1 MLRARLLFMVMFC
14 MLAVLFGN
22 RLDAGEFVPW
32 QKGDNATFIDSFN
45 NSSVVQVDGQIG
57 EWVRFSNFAGFG
69 SLWIMTS
76 IDDEK
81 VYFRTGD
88 GKGKQLFV
96 DFDEPVG
103 TENVVDIQPCNSGN
117 VVIMDKNVEV
127 EIPAGK
133 FEDAVL
139 LGFETSCADGGVL
152 SAWFVPGVGPVRWD
166 SSNITGVVTSEMIS
180 TEIGDVE
187 LPQGLIVN
195 ASFPNPS
202 IVIDM
207 EPIVPPDRPVPTV
220 RVFMTIKNNT
230 GNALTYIFN
239 SGQQFEISLIND
251 EGVVVSRWSR
261 GMAFTEAIETREL
274 NNGQTWSFGGDV
286 QLSSD
291 DGSIVPGQNYTI
303 RIEMT
308 SAPNEASDHK
318 PGGERIG
325 VTIPVSIVIAL

>member
-1 MLRARLLFMVMFC
+1 MFKTGFVFAIMFC
-14 MLAVLFGN
+14 VSVVICGKRA
-22 RLDAGEFVPW
+22 DAGEFVPW

-45 NSSVVQVDGQIG
+45 NSSVVQIEGQVG
-57 EWVRFSNFAGFG
+57 EWLRFSDFAGFG
-69 SLWIMTS
+69 PLWVKAST
-76 IDDEK
+76 DDEK
-81 VYFRTGD
+81 VYYRTGED
-88 GKGKQLFV
+88 RGKQLFV
-96 DFDEPVG
+96 DFNEPVG
-103 TENVVDIQPCNSGN
+103 TENVINIPSCNSGK
-117 VVIMDKNVEV
+117 VVIRDKKAVVET
-127 EIPAGK
+127 PAGK

-139 LGFETSCADGGVL
+139 LSFETSCADGGVL
-152 SAWFVPGVGPVRWD
+152 SAWFVPGVGPVKWE
-166 SSNITGVVTSEMIS
+166 SSNIAGAITSEMIS
-180 TEIGDVE
+180 AEIGDVE

-195 ASFPNPS
+195 ASFPNPA

-261 GMAFTEAIETREL
+261 GMAFTEAIETRVL
-274 NNGQTWSFGGDV
+274 NDGQTWSFGGDV

-291 DGSIVPGQNYTI
+291 DGSIVPGRNYTI

-308 SAPNEASDHK
+308 SSPVEDSDHK
-318 PGGERIG
+318 QGGERIG